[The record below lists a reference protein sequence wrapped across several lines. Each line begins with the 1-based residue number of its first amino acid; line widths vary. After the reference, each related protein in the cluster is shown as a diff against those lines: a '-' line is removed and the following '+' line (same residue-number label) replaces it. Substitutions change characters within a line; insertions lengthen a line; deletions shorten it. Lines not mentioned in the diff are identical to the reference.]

1 MIISV
6 ETIKTFIKIIIIL
19 FPVFMLLYYKK
30 GNGKNVVDYITA
42 AFLYFVCSIV
52 LLFDGAFMM
61 IGIELVKSKQFFG
74 ILFIIFSINLLYQTI
89 KGGLSVFNI
98 KLPTFSLLSKLRNI
112 NFQVI
117 ILGILMLVF
126 FFFAVQLGIAI
137 FTTKEVF
144 FEKLPL
150 IVSEILLISV
160 VIVLGIIWI
169 NSFGSEADRMKKLM
183 DISLKSFYV
192 FFPVFGLLAIA
203 IGVKNIFNFN
213 KDFIKTKGTYE
224 YKELYRSSSSDK
236 KVYELTYSYVVDGET
251 YFVTTDY
258 GTSTIPKEGS
268 TVNVY
273 YNPKDP
279 SDAEIKGEKTNYFV
293 IILGLA
299 FGIAPF
305 IILPK
310 NKKNYKT

>member
-144 FEKLPL
+144 VEKLPL

-160 VIVLGIIWI
+160 
-169 NSFGSEADRMKKLM
+169 
-183 DISLKSFYV
+183 
-192 FFPVFGLLAIA
+192 VFGLLAIA